1 MIENCNRP
9 SYQTNH
15 ISDMT
20 ILTTER
26 LRLEPFKNSHFEELY
41 YLNSDIKVMQYITG
55 RIVTL
60 EETIEH
66 MELVKKNWANLGFS
80 SWSIIDKET
89 NEFVGTGGI
98 QHIEFNPENPLEIG
112 WRLKT
117 SKWKRGYASEAAL
130 AMTKFIFET
139 ADIVNLY
146 ALCHQENTP
155 SERVMRRIGMRYHGI
170 QRWYNL
176 DVSVYKLTKQWY
188 ENCAIP
194 TNLFSPSSNVSR
206 DSELHV

>member
-1 MIENCNRP
+1 MIEKRHRP
-9 SYQTNH
+9 LDQTIH

-20 ILTTER
+20 ILNTER

-55 RIVTL
+55 RVVTL

-66 MELVKKNWANLGFS
+66 MELVKKNWASLGFS

-98 QHIEFNPENPLEIG
+98 QHIEFKLENPLEIG

-117 SKWKRGYASEAAL
+117 SKWKCGYASEAAL
-130 AMTKFIFET
+130 AMTQFIFET
-139 ADIVNLY
+139 VDIDNLY
-146 ALCHQENTP
+146 ALCHQENTS
-155 SERVMRRIGMRYHGI
+155 SEKVMRRIGMQYHGI
-170 QRWYNL
+170 QRWYSL
-176 DVSVYKLTKQWY
+176 DVSVYKFTKQSF
-188 ENCAIP
+188 ENNQFS
-194 TNLFSPSSNVSR
+194 TNLFALSSKLSR
-206 DSELHV
+206 QSELHA